1 MYSGVLKIVPGSAS
15 MQNGYVGSL
24 TGLHVAGHIEIP
36 QHFFTSSWL
45 YLETLSIAVDELF
58 SRYG

>member
-1 MYSGVLKIVPGSAS
+1 

-24 TGLHVAGHIEIP
+24 TGLYVAGHIEILR
-36 QHFFTSSWL
+36 HFFTSSWL
-45 YLETLSIAVDELF
+45 YLETLSVGFDELF